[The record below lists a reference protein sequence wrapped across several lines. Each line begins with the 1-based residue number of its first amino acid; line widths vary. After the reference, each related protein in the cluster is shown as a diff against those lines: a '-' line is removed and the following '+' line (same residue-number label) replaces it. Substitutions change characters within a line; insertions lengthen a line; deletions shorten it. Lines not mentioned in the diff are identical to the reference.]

1 MAPPLDDHVLGFP
14 NYLDYHFRIRQMA
27 QNILSA
33 IPPTTLFLPHIEYSK
48 INPCIE
54 CGACCA
60 FYRASFYWG
69 ESDLCTPNGVPSE
82 LLEKLNDFRFCM
94 QGTQGSKPR
103 CIALMGIIGKK
114 VHCSIYERRA
124 SVCREFVHSWQEG
137 TPNQECEKARAL
149 WGLPPLTPDI
159 WRSPSNFPKAA

>member
-1 MAPPLDDHVLGFP
+1 
-14 NYLDYHFRIRQMA
+14 MA
-27 QNILSA
+27 QNMLSA
-33 IPPTTLFLPHIEYSK
+33 IPSPTLFLTHMEYTK

-124 SVCREFVHSWQEG
+124 SVCREFVPSWQEG